1 MKKQIILLAMMLLP
15 MVARAQETVEIDGI
29 WYNLI
34 AKGKVAEVTNRL
46 GGDSNGDRSYKES
59 VDIPPTVTYDGVD
72 YDVTGIGQY
81 AFYICSGLT
90 SITIPNSVTSIGKY
104 AFEGCSG
111 LTSITIPN
119 SVTSIG
125 DFAFMNCSG
134 LTSVTIPGSVTSI
147 GYMAFYGCS
156 GLTSITIPNSVTSIG
171 KYAFE
176 GCSGLTSV
184 TIGNSVTS
192 IGDYAFYGCSGLTSV
207 TIPNS
212 VTSIGEGAFHGC
224 SGLTSVTIPG
234 SVTSIGYMAFYGC
247 SGLTSITIPNSV
259 TSIGKYAF
267 EGCSGLTSVTIG
279 NSVTSIGDYAFYGCS
294 GLTSVTIPNS
304 VTSIGEGAF
313 HGCSGL
319 TSITIGSGVK
329 RIYSQAFASCKE
341 LTDVYCLAEM
351 FPNTSTDAFKDS
363 YIEYAT
369 LHVPAAFI
377 NYYKTKEPWKYF
389 KNFKT
394 IEEQQLPKC
403 STPTISFD
411 KSGLVFNCETPDV
424 EYSYEIKNT
433 DVKKG
438 VADGNRVEL
447 NPVYTITYYAMK
459 AGFENSDVATATI
472 RWRNGSPV
480 FQGFVKVDAGE
491 GALWGDVNIDGQV
504 DVADI
509 ANIIDIMAGK

>member
-81 AFYICSGLT
+81 AFYI
-90 SITIPNSVTSIGKY
+90 
-104 AFEGCSG
+104 
-111 LTSITIPN
+111 
-119 SVTSIG
+119 
-125 DFAFMNCSG
+125 
-134 LTSVTIPGSVTSI
+134 
-147 GYMAFYGCS
+147 
-156 GLTSITIPNSVTSIG
+156 
-171 KYAFE
+171 
-176 GCSGLTSV
+176 
-184 TIGNSVTS
+184 
-192 IGDYAFYGCSGLTSV
+192 
-207 TIPNS
+207 
-212 VTSIGEGAFHGC
+212 
-224 SGLTSVTIPG
+224 
-234 SVTSIGYMAFYGC
+234 C